1 MRSLVLAALIAAA
14 PLSAAVVPTLAVAAA
29 PANATEAEA
38 VLRTTI
44 TAIQAGSPNFDSMSP
59 ELAAAVKA
67 QGDASAQL
75 AALGPVTAV
84 ERIGDGSA
92 PYQFKVTFQAGIALN
107 WSIGFDDKGVII
119 GLAVT
124 Q

>member
-1 MRSLVLAALIAAA
+1 MRSLALCTLLLAA
-14 PLSAAVVPTLAVAAA
+14 PLSAAVIPAVAVAAA
-29 PANATEAEA
+29 PASAAEAEA
-38 VLRTTI
+38 VLRKTI
-44 TAIQAGSPNFDSMSP
+44 TEIQAGSPNYDSMSP

-67 QGDASAQL
+67 QTDASAQL

-84 ERIGDGSA
+84 ERIGDSAA
-92 PYQFKVTFQAGIALN
+92 PYQFKVTFQAGIALT
-107 WSIGFDDKGVII
+107 WAIGFDDKGTII